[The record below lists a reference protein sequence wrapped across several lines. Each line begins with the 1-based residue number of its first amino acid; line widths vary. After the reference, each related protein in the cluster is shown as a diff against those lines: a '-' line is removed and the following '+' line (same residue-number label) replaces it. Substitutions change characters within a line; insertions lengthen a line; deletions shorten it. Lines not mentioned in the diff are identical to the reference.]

1 MELRVIDFDI
11 LTRNFQ
17 PYVDGYKNIESEKRA
32 MLDSIQPVRKEME
45 SIMKSAS
52 SILDEVSQQK
62 SAERFRTLQDS
73 LMKSDNDF
81 KYKLKGLQEDLNTS
95 VFEQLSEIVSVWAK
109 ENSINVVMDKMEV
122 IFNTDDIDATE
133 DILSVVKEKGLFY
146 KVEVIEDEKVE
157 EVEIIDEKVKS
168 GQTFDLIAD
177 YAEPLPVKII
187 ADLLGFPESEE
198 HLLRPWSQAIV
209 KMYEVNPTVQYQSEA
224 KVAAQEFAD
233 YVRAL
238 AESRKKTPGAD
249 LISDLAIVE
258 ENGEKLN
265 MHELVATC
273 VLLLNAGHEASVN
286 AFGNGMVAALQRPDQ
301 TALLRDNSR
310 GITNTALEEFM
321 RFDAPLHMFERTA
334 TADTEIGGVSIKE
347 GQKIAA
353 LIGSANRDETVFSSP
368 ESMDL
373 TRDPNPHIGFG
384 AGIHFCI
391 GAPLARLEMSVSLPA
406 LWEKYPH
413 MQLAGDAI
421 RRPTFVLR
429 GYESVAISA

>member
-1 MELRVIDFDI
+1 MIDFNDSAFVTNPYPALKELRTAGEPVWHEEMKMFLAARHCDSNDVF
-11 LTRNFQ
+11 RNKSLGRIFTE
-17 PYVDGYKNIESEKRA
+17 KNPQFEWEIFNWLHA
-32 MLDSIQPVRKEME
+32 D
-45 SIMKSAS
+45 
-52 SILDEVSQQK
+52 SILDSEPPKHTRLRSLVAKAFNRQK
-62 SAERFRTLQDS
+62 IEGMRPAVERIT
-73 LMKSDNDF
+73 
-81 KYKLKGLQEDLNTS
+81 
-95 VFEQLSEIVSVWAK
+95 EQLLA
-109 ENSINVVMDKMEV
+109 
-122 IFNTDDIDATE
+122 A
-133 DILSVVKEKGLFY
+133 
-146 KVEVIEDEKVE
+146 
-157 EVEIIDEKVKS
+157 IDEKVKS

-209 KMYEVNPTVQYQSEA
+209 KMYEVNPSAHYQSEA
-224 KVAAQEFAD
+224 KIAAREFAD
-233 YVRAL
+233 YVRDL
-238 AESRKKTPGAD
+238 AESRKKTPGVD
-249 LISDLAIVE
+249 LISDLASVE

-301 TALLRDNSR
+301 VALLRTKARD
-310 GITNTALEEFM
+310 ITETALEEFM
-321 RFDAPLHMFERTA
+321 RFDAPLHLFERTA

-353 LIGSANRDETVFSSP
+353 LIGSANRDETVFSNP
-368 ESMDL
+368 DLMDL

-384 AGIHFCI
+384 AGIHFCL

-406 LWEKYPH
+406 LWEKYPE
-413 MQLAGDAI
+413 MQLAEDAV